1 MKDNKNI
8 HIGFSHFDP
17 RFAFFWSIVGH
28 CAKEEAEQLEVK
40 LSAIP
45 ASDGADQVIGLKN
58 LLRRQA
64 DALLIT
70 PVVSGDPG
78 LIAVVQEANAA
89 GIPVVALDSEI
100 GGGRV
105 ECTVRSDNIKGEEL
119 ATEYIFEQLGGEGRV
134 VHLQGDLQV
143 QVGALRSEGFHNVLS
158 RYPNIELVF
167 EAMGDWRRETGAR
180 LMRQA
185 IAEHSDI
192 QAVIAGN
199 DLTALGAGDVIEE
212 IGRTGQIK
220 VAGFDALPEALL
232 AIYDG
237 TMTVT
242 IRQAARS
249 MARQALEMALRALR
263 GESVPSSVITEIDM
277 ITSDSLLGTAVN
289 ELRMLP
295 GMFRNLTE
303 VNEAQQ
309 RLQQEIIEAQK
320 QAIEELSTPVI
331 PIMNAPNGGGGIIVM
346 PLIGSIDSLRARDIT
361 RSLLA
366 GISQHRAK
374 VVILDATG
382 VPIMDTG
389 VVNHLN
395 KTIQAAQ
402 LKGARTIVTGISDS
416 VAETIVDLGID
427 WTEIETQS
435 DLQTGLQVAL
445 AGMGLYISPQRR

>member
-1 MKDNKNI
+1 MKGNKSI
-8 HIGFSHFDP
+8 HIGFSYFDP

-28 CAKEEAEQLEVK
+28 CAQEEAAQLGVK
-40 LSAIP
+40 LTP
-45 ASDGADQVIGLKN
+45 KLASTANEQVEGLTS
-58 LLRRQA
+58 LLEQQV

-78 LIAVVQEANAA
+78 LIAIVKEANAA
-89 GIPVVALDSEI
+89 AIPVVALDSEI
-100 GGGRV
+100 GGGLV
-105 ECTVRSDNIKGEEL
+105 ECTVRSDNVKGEEL
-119 ATEYIFEQLGGEGRV
+119 VTQYVFEQFGGEGQV
-134 VHLQGDLQV
+134 VHLQGDLGV
-143 QVGALRSEGFHNVLS
+143 QVGALRSEGFHNVLR

-167 EAMGDWRRETGAR
+167 EAMGDWHREMGAQ

-185 IAEHSDI
+185 IAEHPNI

-199 DLTALGAGDVIEE
+199 DLTALGASDAIKETGLA
-212 IGRTGQIK
+212 GQIR

-232 AIYDG
+232 SIYDG
-237 TMTVT
+237 GMTAT

-263 GESVPSSVITEIDM
+263 GESVPSSVLTEIDLV
-277 ITSDSLLGTAVN
+277 TSDNLLETAVDG
-289 ELRMLP
+289 LRMVP
-295 GMFRNLTE
+295 GMLRNLTE
-303 VNEAQQ
+303 ANEAQQ

-331 PIMNAPNGGGGIIVM
+331 PIINVPNGGGSIIVM

-374 VVILDATG
+374 VVILDVTG
-382 VPIMDTG
+382 VAIMDTG
-389 VVNHLN
+389 IVNHLN
-395 KTIQAAQ
+395 KTIQAAR
-402 LKGARTIVTGISDS
+402 LKGARAIVTGISHS

-427 WTEIETQS
+427 WTEIETQP
-435 DLQTGLQVAL
+435 DLQSGLQIAL
-445 AGMGLYISPQRR
+445 AGMGLYIKKDVK

>member
-28 CAKEEAEQLEVK
+28 CAKEEAEQLDVRLFPK
-40 LSAIP
+40 P
-45 ASDGADQVIGLKN
+45 AHTVDEQVAGLKR
-58 LLRRQA
+58 LIEQQV

-78 LIAVVQEANAA
+78 LITVVEEANAA

-105 ECTVRSDNIKGEEL
+105 ECTVRSDNVKGEEL
-119 ATEYIFEQLGGEGRV
+119 VTEHIFEQLGGEGQV
-134 VHLQGDLQV
+134 AHLQGVLQV

-167 EAMGDWRRETGAR
+167 EAMGDWHREMGAR
-180 LMRQA
+180 LTRQVL
-185 IAEHSDI
+185 AEHPDI
-192 QAVIAGN
+192 QAIIAAN
-199 DLTALGAGDVIEE
+199 DLTALGASDAIEE
-212 IGRTGQIK
+212 AGRTGQIK

-237 TMTVT
+237 KMTVT

-263 GESVPSSVITEIDM
+263 GESVPSSVLTEIDL
-277 ITSDSLLGTAVN
+277 ITSDNLLETAVN
-289 ELRMLP
+289 GLRMLP

-320 QAIEELSTPVI
+320 RAIEELSTPVI
-331 PIMNAPNGGGGIIVM
+331 PIMNVPNGGGGIIIM

-366 GISQHRAK
+366 GISQHKAK

-395 KTIQAAQ
+395 KTIQAAR

-416 VAETIVDLGID
+416 VAETIVDLGVD
-427 WTEIETQS
+427 WAEIETQP